1 MPLYIQTDGAQ
12 FEPNVRN
19 KEDPIPLT
27 ATITVTGTVADHQYE
42 LFRYNSTAALPSGP
56 DFAIGYQSRQIF
68 IASGP
73 VWKHVDTVPFMSNSA
88 VYYVAVAL
96 DF

>member
-1 MPLYIQTDGAQ
+1 MKFNTPKTPTDFVVGKKPYAGQ
-12 FEPNVRN
+12 VE
-19 KEDPIPLT
+19 KPLT
-27 ATITVTGTVADHQYE
+27 ARMAYPVAIIMS
-42 LFRYNSTAALPSGP
+42 LVWAGSAVM
-56 DFAIGYQSRQIF
+56 FAIGYQSRLIF